1 MAYNVMHYCGQDMKY
16 TNPDLSNSALVT
28 IDVQRDFSLPSSPA
42 EIPGTIN
49 IVPYIVKLLN
59 AYRASGRP
67 IVHIVRL
74 YLSNGSNVDLC
85 RRELIQSGKEI
96 VRPGS
101 AGAQLVKELLP
112 SAGTEL
118 NCPHLLDGGIQT
130 LGPGEVV
137 IYKPRWGAFFRTP
150 LHNHLDGLQVN
161 TLVVCGCN
169 FPNCPRTTIYEA
181 SERDFRI
188 VLVEDA
194 VSGIYRQGK
203 EELLNIGVHLWSTEI
218 LINRLNTELSVPGDA

>member
-1 MAYNVMHYCGQDMKY
+1 MKY
-16 TNPDLSNSALVT
+16 TKPDLSNSALVT
-28 IDVQRDFSLPSSPA
+28 IDVQRDFSLPGSPD
-42 EIPGTIN
+42 EIPGTMSV
-49 IVPYIVKLLN
+49 VPYIVKLLN
-59 AYRASGRP
+59 AYRASRRP

-74 YLSNGSNVDLC
+74 YLSDGSNVDLC
-85 RRELIQSGKEI
+85 RRELIRGGKEL

-101 AGAQLVKELLP
+101 AGAELVRELLP
-112 SAGTEL
+112 TSDTEL
-118 NCPHLLDGGIQT
+118 DCPHLLGGEIQT

-137 IYKPRWGAFFRTP
+137 IYKPRWGAFFGTP
-150 LHNHLDGLQVN
+150 LHDHLDGLQVN

-203 EELLNIGVHLWSTEI
+203 EELRNIGVHLWSTEI
-218 LINRLNTELSVPGDA
+218 LINGLNTEPGVPGDA

>member
-1 MAYNVMHYCGQDMKY
+1 MKY

-28 IDVQRDFSLPSSPA
+28 IDVQRDFSLPGSPA
-42 EIPGTIN
+42 EIPGTVN
-49 IVPYIVKLLN
+49 IVPYIVKLLK

-74 YLSNGSNVDLC
+74 YLSDGSNVDLC
-85 RRELIQSGKEI
+85 RREFIQSGKEL

-101 AGAQLVKELLP
+101 AGAELVQKLLP
-112 SAGTEL
+112 TADIKL
-118 NCPHLLDGGIQT
+118 NCPHLLGGGTQT

-137 IYKPRWGAFFRTP
+137 IYKPRWGAFFGTP
-150 LHNHLDGLQVN
+150 LQDHLDGLLVN

-188 VLVEDA
+188 VLVEEA
-194 VSGIYRQGK
+194 VSGIYQQGK
-203 EELLNIGVHLWSTEI
+203 DELRNIGVHLWSTEI
-218 LINRLNTELSVPGDA
+218 LIKRLNAECRVPGDALIAL

>member
-1 MAYNVMHYCGQDMKY
+1 MKY
-16 TNPDLSNSALVT
+16 INPDLSNSALVT

-42 EIPGTIN
+42 EVPGTAN
-49 IVPYIVKLLN
+49 VVPYIIKLLN
-59 AYRASGRP
+59 SYRASRRP

-74 YLSNGSNVDLC
+74 YLSDGSNVDLA
-85 RRELIQSGKEI
+85 RREFIQSGKEL

-101 AGAQLVKELLP
+101 AGAELVKELLP
-112 SAGTEL
+112 TADTEL
-118 NCPHLLDGGIQT
+118 DCPYLLGGGIQT

-137 IYKPRWGAFFRTP
+137 IYKPRWGAFFGTP
-150 LHNHLDGLQVN
+150 LQDHLNGLQVN

-194 VSGIYRQGK
+194 VSGIYPRGK
-203 EELLNIGVHLWSTEI
+203 EELRDIGVHLWSTDI
-218 LINRLNTELSVPGDA
+218 LINRLNTEHGVPI

>member
-1 MAYNVMHYCGQDMKY
+1 MKY
-16 TNPDLSNSALVT
+16 TKPDLSNSALVT
-28 IDVQRDFSLPSSPA
+28 IDVQRDFSLPGSPA
-42 EIPGTIN
+42 EIPGTMSV
-49 IVPYIVKLLN
+49 VPYIVKLLN
-59 AYRASGRP
+59 AYRASRRP

-74 YLSNGSNVDLC
+74 YLSDGSNVDLC
-85 RRELIQSGKEI
+85 RRELIRRGKEL

-101 AGAQLVKELLP
+101 VGAELVRELLP
-112 SAGTEL
+112 TADTEL
-118 NCPHLLDGGIQT
+118 DCPHLLGGGIQT

-137 IYKPRWGAFFRTP
+137 IYKPRWGAFFGTP
-150 LHNHLDGLQVN
+150 LHDHLDGLQVN

-203 EELLNIGVHLWSTEI
+203 EELRNIGVHLWSTEI
-218 LINRLNTELSVPGDA
+218 LISGLNTELSVAGDA